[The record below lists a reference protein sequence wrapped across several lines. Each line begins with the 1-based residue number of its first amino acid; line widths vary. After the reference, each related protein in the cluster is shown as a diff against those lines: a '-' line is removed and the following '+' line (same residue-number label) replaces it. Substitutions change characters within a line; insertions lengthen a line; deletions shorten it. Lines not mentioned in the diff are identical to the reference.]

1 MLEKVPLPRFQLFEL
16 EDLPWF
22 PPAIRDLA
30 TDYLHFI
37 EKRFHL
43 HKPALPLLRRG
54 LQKSNLTSVVDLC
67 SGGGGPVLALYEDL
81 LAQGVAVQFTL
92 TDKYP
97 NLGAFRRLA
106 HLHPSGIAYVVDSV
120 DASKVPPEWTGFR
133 TMFNSFHHFDAR
145 AGHAVLQCAVKAG
158 QPIGIFEIPERSV
171 STIIPL
177 LFTPLF
183 VAIATP
189 FIRPFQWRRLLWT
202 YVLPLVPITCWWD
215 GLVSQLRAYTVS
227 ELNGLARELGDYDW
241 EADRIPI
248 GATPGHLTYLVGIP
262 KSRPS

>member
-1 MLEKVPLPRFQLFEL
+1 MLEKMPLPRFQLFEL

-22 PPAIRDLA
+22 PLAIRDLA

-37 EKRFHL
+37 ETRFHL
-43 HKPALPLLRRG
+43 HKPVVTLLRRA
-54 LQKSNLTSVVDLC
+54 LQQSKLARVVDLC

-81 LAQGVAVQFTL
+81 LADGVAVDFTL

-97 NLGAFRRLA
+97 NLTAFRRLA
-106 HLHPSGIAYVVDSV
+106 RLHPSGIAYVADSV
-120 DASKVPPEWTGFR
+120 DATKVPRELMGFR
-133 TMFNSFHHFDAR
+133 TMFNSFHHFGPA
-145 AGHAVLQCAVKAG
+145 AGRAVLQCAVEAR

-171 STIIPL
+171 ATMIPL

-183 VAIATP
+183 VAVATP

-202 YVLPLVPITCWWD
+202 YVLPLAPLTCLWD

-227 ELNGLARELGDYDW
+227 ELNGLTRGLADYDW

-248 GATPGHLTYLVGIP
+248 GATPGHLTYLLGIP
-262 KSRPS
+262 KH

>member
-1 MLEKVPLPRFQLFEL
+1 MVEKMPLPRFQLFEL

-22 PPAIRDLA
+22 PSAIRDLA

-43 HKPALPLLRRG
+43 HEPVVPLLRRG
-54 LQKSNLTSVVDLC
+54 LEKSSLACVVDLC
-67 SGGGGPVLALYEDL
+67 SGGGGPVLALYEEL
-81 LAQGVAVQFTL
+81 LAGGVAVQFTL

-97 NLGAFRRLA
+97 NLSAFQRLA
-106 HLHPSGIAYVVDSV
+106 QLHPSGIAYVADSV
-120 DASKVPPEWTGFR
+120 DAAHVPPELTGFR
-133 TMFNSFHHFDAR
+133 TMFNSFHHFGPP
-145 AGHAVLQCAVKAG
+145 AGSDVLQCAVKAG
-158 QPIGIFEIPERSV
+158 QPIGIFEIPERSAA
-171 STIIPL
+171 TIIPL

-183 VAIATP
+183 VAVATP

-202 YVLPLVPITCWWD
+202 YVLPLVPITCLWD

-227 ELNGLARELGDYDW
+227 ELNGLARDLGDYDW

-248 GATPGHLTYLVGIP
+248 GATSGHLTYLLGIP
-262 KSRPS
+262 KGRS

>member
-1 MLEKVPLPRFQLFEL
+1 VPLPRFQLFEL

-22 PPAIRDLA
+22 PSAIRDLA
-30 TDYLHFI
+30 TDYLHFM

-43 HKPALPLLRRG
+43 HKPVVPLLRRS
-54 LQKSNLTSVVDLC
+54 LEKSSLACVVDLC
-67 SGGGGPVLALYEDL
+67 SGGGGPVLALYEEL
-81 LAQGVAVQFTL
+81 LADGVAVKFTL

-97 NLGAFRRLA
+97 NLGAFQRLA
-106 HLHPSGIAYVVDSV
+106 RLHPSGIAYVADSV
-120 DASKVPPEWTGFR
+120 DAAKVPPELTGFR
-133 TMFNSFHHFDAR
+133 TMFNSFHHFDPR

-158 QPIGIFEIPERSV
+158 QPIGIFEIPERSAA
-171 STIIPL
+171 TIVPL

-183 VAIATP
+183 VAVATP

-202 YVLPLVPITCWWD
+202 YVLPLVPLTSWWD

-227 ELNGLARELGDYDW
+227 ELNGLARAFGDYDW

-262 KSRPS
+262 KRRSS